1 MPEKYFATIMKK
13 TPISESDYVYVVDS
27 VTAGDIDQETQ
38 ILTTATGE
46 KYKPIT
52 DFSDFEESTSYY
64 SNIIEVEKIED
75 VFQKK
80 LCFSDAVEAYE
91 SQCKLVSYYV
101 TKTDNGGFILLPIDK
116 RPYLSTMEKIQKDP
130 ESYEAGLTTP
140 PDEALHASAR
150 VVEEDEDPFIEELKD
165 LVGAVAEGRF
175 SPDQLIDLKY
185 RLKDQLEELE
195 AAIESIDLQCESLEE
210 ELDKITGV
218 APIEEAKTLPK
229 PTPLGIREKINV
241 INVDDVFDNVTKVLI
256 AQDKPAR
263 RVIVELSRLDRMRK
277 KDYGILLT
285 GESGVGKTLLM
296 SLIAHH
302 IKRPFLAVDST
313 QLTAQGFV
321 GKSIEQSLWE
331 LYEDCGKDLDKA
343 EHAII
348 YFDEIDKKGSEK
360 KSDISGQ
367 AVLNMLLK
375 FLDGTTYIACK
386 NPQVQTEE
394 NSVRISTKN
403 MIVVAGGAFLDV
415 YNKGKKKS
423 SIGFSSNQETT
434 DATKEE
440 PSIKDFVEKS
450 MMSKEFMGRVPVIVH
465 LNDLDVDG
473 IRRIILESDDSA
485 LKIQEEVFAELGVKL
500 TTKDGY
506 ILSVAN
512 KALEKKIGARGLNK
526 IITDSTWVAYD
537 EVASHPGV
545 YEEVIL
551 DSDTVENENSFQL
564 IKKNSTKKS
573 S

>member
-13 TPISESDYVYVVDS
+13 TPVNESDYIYTVDS
-27 VTAGDIDQETQ
+27 VTAGDIDKETQ

-46 KYKPIT
+46 KYKPVT
-52 DFSDFEESTSYY
+52 DFSDFDESQLYY
-64 SNIIEVEKIED
+64 SNIIEVDQISAAFKD
-75 VFQKK
+75 Q
-80 LCFSDAVEAYE
+80 LPFSDAIKAYE
-91 SQCKLVSYYV
+91 DQCKLIAYYV
-101 TKTDNGGFILLPIDK
+101 TKTNNGGFILLPIDK
-116 RPYLSTMEKIQKDP
+116 RPYLSTMEKIRANP
-130 ESYEAGLTTP
+130 SAYEDKIAQQSE
-140 PDEALHASAR
+140 EALQ
-150 VVEEDEDPFIEELKD
+150 VEIKDEEDEDPFITELQD
-165 LVGAVAEGRF
+165 LLEAIVLGSF
-175 SPDQLIDLKY
+175 SPDELIDIKY
-185 RLKDQLEELE
+185 RLKDRMDELE
-195 AAIESIDLQCESLEE
+195 CVMEAVDMQCESLEE

-218 APIEEAKTLPK
+218 AQEETQTMPA
-229 PTPLGIREKINV
+229 PTPLKPKKDVEV
-241 INVDDVFDNVTKVLI
+241 INVDDVFGKVTKVLI

-296 SLIAHH
+296 SLIANN
-302 IKRPFLAVDST
+302 INRPFVSIDST

-321 GKSIEQSLWE
+321 GRSIEQYLWE
-331 LYEDCGKDLDKA
+331 LYEDCGCDLEKA
-343 EHAII
+343 ERAII

-375 FLDGTTYIACK
+375 FLDGTTYVACK
-386 NPQVQTEE
+386 NPQVQTPE
-394 NSVRISTKN
+394 NSVRMSTKN

-415 YNKGKKKS
+415 YKQNKKN
-423 SIGFSSNQETT
+423 SIGFSSQNSS
-434 DATKEE
+434 KEE
-440 PSIKDFVEKS
+440 PHEEPTIKDFVEKS

-473 IRRIILESDDSA
+473 IRRIILESEDSA
-485 LKIQEEVFAELGVKL
+485 LRIQEEVFQEAGVKL

-537 EVASHPGV
+537 EVISHPGE

-564 IKKNSTKKS
+564 VKKKS